1 MTTSPDDLP
10 ADPALAEDVRDM
22 RRVAF
27 TYLDQAFAEAR
38 HDGLDGDCLAHAA
51 LFAAFKELVET
62 YGEDACAIF
71 AEGLPAKIRSGAYTG
86 GTRH

>member
-1 MTTSPDDLP
+1 MTTTPDQSVPENGGEAARLERQ
-10 ADPALAEDVRDM
+10 AAFAYVAE
-22 RRVAF
+22 
-27 TYLDQAFAEAR
+27 AFAEAR

-62 YGEDACAIF
+62 YGEEATAVF
-71 AEGLPAKIRSGAYTG
+71 AEGLADKIRNGAYTD